1 MRNLAILFLLLFSFE
16 LTACEAP
23 NAPSRT
29 AGTAP
34 SVQASTVVD
43 PTSNSKKTN
52 SEDTKLVDTII
63 KFVDAVR
70 DDDPKSFKEL
80 MDQGGLFSISYF
92 VDDRDPNRVVH
103 VYPNDVSESLVLTN
117 SKGYIGITVA
127 VLDFVEE
134 TSRSKRDFPIH
145 RTEQLKGIS
154 FDVDWH
160 HASEEDIE
168 KRLKSIYQ
176 TCNQLI
182 LVNNE
187 YIPQV
192 FILNNNYVVLTKS
205 KAYPD
210 DPSVFIGDWAVFEKL
225 NGDYI
230 LRVLMNFT

>member
-1 MRNLAILFLLLFSFE
+1 M
-16 LTACEAP
+16 
-23 NAPSRT
+23 
-29 AGTAP
+29 
-34 SVQASTVVD
+34 
-43 PTSNSKKTN
+43 
-52 SEDTKLVDTII
+52 
-63 KFVDAVR
+63 
-70 DDDPKSFKEL
+70 
-80 MDQGGLFSISYF
+80 
-92 VDDRDPNRVVH
+92 
-103 VYPNDVSESLVLTN
+103 
-117 SKGYIGITVA
+117 
-127 VLDFVEE
+127 
-134 TSRSKRDFPIH
+134 
-145 RTEQLKGIS
+145 KGIS